1 VVFCRARLERRAWLA
16 TMFSGNAMSKQPA
29 DKISVQPV
37 SLDNKADVRRFIRVP
52 WLIYANDP
60 LWVPP
65 LVLERQQ
72 HLSPRNPYFQHA
84 RLKAWVAVRNG
95 EAVGRISTQIDA
107 LHQARYGDTTGF
119 FGLLEAIDDEAV
131 FAALVDTAANWL
143 HEQGMTRIRGP
154 FSLSINDES
163 GLLVEGFETPP
174 YIMMSHAPPYYAP
187 RLEQLGFEKAKDL
200 LAYVIHP
207 TYETPKVVKNLM
219 SRANKRIRV
228 RPLERSR
235 FQEELRTLQNIFEDA
250 WSENWGFIPF
260 TAEEFAEVGKNL
272 KLLVH
277 EELVQIAE
285 VDGVPAAMMVTF
297 PNVNEAIQDL
307 DGSLFPLGWLK
318 LLWRLKVTG
327 VKTGRIALMGV
338 RKQYQNSLL
347 GSALA
352 FSVIEATRPP
362 VIRRGIREVEMSWI
376 LEDNNGMRRI
386 LETIGAR
393 VSKRYRIYE
402 KSLT

>member
-1 VVFCRARLERRAWLA
+1 
-16 TMFSGNAMSKQPA
+16 MAMKQS
-29 DKISVQPV
+29 DKLSIESV
-37 SLDNKADVRRFIRVP
+37 SLDNKSEVRRFIRVP
-52 WLIYANDP
+52 WSIYANDP

-65 LVLERQQ
+65 LLLERQQ

-84 RLKAWVAVRNG
+84 RLKAWVAVRDG
-95 EAVGRISTQIDA
+95 QAVGRISTQIDE

-131 FAALVDTAANWL
+131 FAALFDVAGNWL
-143 HEQGMTRIRGP
+143 REQGIRRIRGP

-174 YIMMSHAPPYYAP
+174 YIMMSHAPRYYAP
-187 RLEQLGFEKAKDL
+187 RLEELGFTKVKDL

-207 TYETPKVVKNLM
+207 TYETPKVVTTLM
-219 SRANKRIRV
+219 VRANRRIRV
-228 RPLERSR
+228 RPLNRAR
-235 FQEELRTLQNIFEDA
+235 FDEELQILQDIFEDA

-260 TAEEFAEVGKNL
+260 TAEEFAEVGRNL
-272 KLLVH
+272 KLLVD

-285 VDGVPAAMMVTF
+285 VDGAPAAMMVTF
-297 PNVNEAIQDL
+297 PNVNEAIRDL
-307 DGSLFPLGWLK
+307 NGSLFPLGWLK

-327 VKTGRIALMGV
+327 VKTGRTALMGV
-338 RKQYQNSLL
+338 RKRYQNSML

-376 LEDNNGMRRI
+376 LEDNKGMRRI
-386 LETIGAR
+386 LETVGAR

-402 KSLT
+402 RSVL

>member
-1 VVFCRARLERRAWLA
+1 
-16 TMFSGNAMSKQPA
+16 MSKQPV
-29 DKISVQPV
+29 DKISIQPV

-52 WLIYANDP
+52 WSIYANDP

-143 HEQGMTRIRGP
+143 REQGMTRIRGP
-154 FSLSINDES
+154 FSLSINDEC

-174 YIMMSHAPPYYAP
+174 YIMMSHAPPYYAS

-228 RPLERSR
+228 RPMERSR

-260 TAEEFAEVGKNL
+260 TAEEFAEVGRNL

-285 VDGVPAAMMVTF
+285 VDGVPAAMVVPF

-307 DGSLFPLGWLK
+307 NGSLFPLGWLK

-402 KSLT
+402 KSVT

>member
-1 VVFCRARLERRAWLA
+1 
-16 TMFSGNAMSKQPA
+16 MFSGNAMSREPS
-29 DKISVQPV
+29 DEISIQSV
-37 SLDNKADVRRFIRVP
+37 SLDNKSDVRRFIRVP
-52 WLIYANDP
+52 WSIYANDP

-95 EAVGRISTQIDA
+95 EEVGRISAQIDE

-143 HEQGMTRIRGP
+143 REQGMTRIRGP

-174 YIMMSHAPPYYAP
+174 YIMMSHAPRYYAQ

-228 RPLERSR
+228 RPLERTR
-235 FQEELRTLQNIFEDA
+235 FKEELRTLQAIFEDA

-297 PNVNEAIQDL
+297 PNVNEAIRDL
-307 DGSLFPLGWLK
+307 NGSLLPLGWLK

-376 LEDNNGMRRI
+376 LEDNRGMRRI

-402 KSLT
+402 KSVT

>member
-1 VVFCRARLERRAWLA
+1 
-16 TMFSGNAMSKQPA
+16 MSKQPV
-29 DKISVQPV
+29 DKISIQPV

-52 WLIYANDP
+52 WSIYANDP

-143 HEQGMTRIRGP
+143 REQGMIRIRGP
-154 FSLSINDES
+154 FSLSINDEC

-174 YIMMSHAPPYYAP
+174 YIMMSHAPPYYAS

-228 RPLERSR
+228 RPMERSR

-260 TAEEFAEVGKNL
+260 TAEEFAEVGRNL

-307 DGSLFPLGWLK
+307 NGSLFPLGWLK

-402 KSLT
+402 KSVT

>member
-1 VVFCRARLERRAWLA
+1 
-16 TMFSGNAMSKQPA
+16 MS
-29 DKISVQPV
+29 
-37 SLDNKADVRRFIRVP
+37 
-52 WLIYANDP
+52 
-60 LWVPP
+60 
-65 LVLERQQ
+65 
-72 HLSPRNPYFQHA
+72 RN
-84 RLKAWVAVRNG
+84 
-95 EAVGRISTQIDA
+95 
-107 LHQARYGDTTGF
+107 
-119 FGLLEAIDDEAV
+119 
-131 FAALVDTAANWL
+131 
-143 HEQGMTRIRGP
+143 RGP

-187 RLEQLGFEKAKDL
+187 RLEELGFEKAKDL

-207 TYETPKVVKNLM
+207 TYETPKVVTNLM
-219 SRANKRIRV
+219 RRANKRIRV

-235 FQEELRTLQNIFEDA
+235 FQEELQTLQNIFEDA

-307 DGSLFPLGWLK
+307 NGSLFPLGWLK

-327 VKTGRIALMGV
+327 VTTGRIALMGV

-402 KSLT
+402 KSVT

>member
-1 VVFCRARLERRAWLA
+1 
-16 TMFSGNAMSKQPA
+16 MSKQPA
-29 DKISVQPV
+29 DTISIQPV

-52 WLIYANDP
+52 WSIYANDP

-143 HEQGMTRIRGP
+143 REQGMIRIRGP
-154 FSLSINDES
+154 FSLSINDEC

-174 YIMMSHAPPYYAP
+174 YIMMSHAPPYYAS

-228 RPLERSR
+228 RPMERSR

-260 TAEEFAEVGKNL
+260 TAEEFAEVGRNL

-307 DGSLFPLGWLK
+307 NGSLFPLGWLK

-402 KSLT
+402 KSVT

>member
-1 VVFCRARLERRAWLA
+1 ML
-16 TMFSGNAMSKQPA
+16 KQAA
-29 DKISVQPV
+29 DKISIQPV
-37 SLDNKADVRRFIRVP
+37 SLGNKADVRRFIRVP
-52 WLIYANDP
+52 WSIYANDP

-107 LHQARYGDTTGF
+107 LHQARYEDATGF
-119 FGLLEAIDDEAV
+119 FGLLEAIDDAAV
-131 FAALVDTAANWL
+131 FAALVDTAAKWL
-143 HEQGMTRIRGP
+143 HEQGMSRIRGP

-187 RLEQLGFEKAKDL
+187 RLEELGFEKAKDL

-207 TYETPKVVKNLM
+207 TYETPKVVTNLM
-219 SRANKRIRV
+219 RRANKRIRV

-235 FQEELRTLQNIFEDA
+235 FQEELQTLQNIFEDA

-297 PNVNEAIQDL
+297 PNVNEAIRDL
-307 DGSLFPLGWLK
+307 NGSLLPLGWLK

-362 VIRRGIREVEMSWI
+362 VIQRGMREVEMSWI

-402 KSLT
+402 KSVS

>member
-1 VVFCRARLERRAWLA
+1 
-16 TMFSGNAMSKQPA
+16 MSKQPV
-29 DKISVQPV
+29 DKISIQPV

-52 WLIYANDP
+52 WSIYANDP

-143 HEQGMTRIRGP
+143 REQGMIRIRGP
-154 FSLSINDES
+154 FSLSINDEC

-174 YIMMSHAPPYYAP
+174 YIMMSHAPPYYAS

-228 RPLERSR
+228 RPMERSR

-260 TAEEFAEVGKNL
+260 TAEEFAEVGRNL

-307 DGSLFPLGWLK
+307 NGSLFPLGWLK

-386 LETIGAR
+386 LQTIGAR
-393 VSKRYRIYE
+393 LSKRYRIYE
-402 KSLT
+402 KSVT

>member
-1 VVFCRARLERRAWLA
+1 
-16 TMFSGNAMSKQPA
+16 MSKQHA

-52 WLIYANDP
+52 WSIYANDP

>member
-1 VVFCRARLERRAWLA
+1 
-16 TMFSGNAMSKQPA
+16 MSKQPV
-29 DKISVQPV
+29 DKISIQPV

-52 WLIYANDP
+52 WSIYANDP

-143 HEQGMTRIRGP
+143 REQGMIRIRGP
-154 FSLSINDES
+154 FSLSINDEC

-174 YIMMSHAPPYYAP
+174 YIMMSHAPPYYAS

-260 TAEEFAEVGKNL
+260 TAEEFAEVGKNM

-307 DGSLFPLGWLK
+307 NGSLFPLGWLK

-402 KSLT
+402 KSVT

>member
-1 VVFCRARLERRAWLA
+1 
-16 TMFSGNAMSKQPA
+16 MSKERA
-29 DKISVQPV
+29 DRISIQSV
-37 SLDNKADVRRFIRVP
+37 SLDNKSELRRFVRVP
-52 WLIYANDP
+52 WSIYADDP

-84 RLKAWVAVRNG
+84 RLKAWVAVRDG
-95 EAVGRISTQIDA
+95 EAVGRISTQIDE
-107 LHQARYGDTTGF
+107 LHQAHHGDTTGF

-131 FAALVDTAANWL
+131 FAALVDTAASWL

-174 YIMMSHAPPYYAP
+174 YIMMGHAPRYYAQ
-187 RLEQLGFEKAKDL
+187 RLEELGFQKAKDL

-219 SRANKRIRV
+219 SRANRRICV
-228 RPLERSR
+228 RPLIRSR
-235 FQEELRTLQNIFEDA
+235 FKEELQTLQDIFEDA

-272 KLLVH
+272 KLLVD

-285 VDGVPAAMMVTF
+285 VDGAPAAMMVTF
-297 PNVNEAIQDL
+297 PNVNEAIRDL
-307 DGSLFPLGWLK
+307 NGSLFPLGWLK

-376 LEDNNGMRRI
+376 LEDNKGMRRI

-393 VSKRYRIYE
+393 VTKRYRIYE
-402 KSLT
+402 KSVI

>member
-1 VVFCRARLERRAWLA
+1 
-16 TMFSGNAMSKQPA
+16 MSKQPA

-52 WLIYANDP
+52 WSIYANDP